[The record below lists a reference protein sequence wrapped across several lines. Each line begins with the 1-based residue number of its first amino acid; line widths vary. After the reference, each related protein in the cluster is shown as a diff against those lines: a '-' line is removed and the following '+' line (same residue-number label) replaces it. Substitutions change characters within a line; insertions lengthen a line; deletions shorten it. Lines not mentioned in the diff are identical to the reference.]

1 MREEEKA
8 ERKRRNEEMAKKAAG
23 RTLEL
28 AEGSMAGYEA
38 KQQSIKEKEQERE
51 RERLEKIK
59 QKEEE
64 F

>member
-1 MREEEKA
+1 MELEQRRANLEKMREEEKA

-38 KQQSIKEKEQERE
+38 K
-51 RERLEKIK
+51 
-59 QKEEE
+59 
-64 F
+64 